1 LKNWLLLLPVLL
13 ILLYYRFFLTSSIIV
28 SALLVAHFK
37 RSLFSSIGDEIK
49 DLELSITIVD
59 FLIQKLNVGNL
70 DVKVFL
76 DNDFYRLK
84 GVNTLKFLKKYIM
97 NGFAPQSSME
107 FNRFSDMFGNIFRNI
122 VEVTHLDKVHA
133 LRCLN
138 ELSEI
143 LRTYLSFLRE
153 QKAISAQFLIRAN
166 ILFHILSLTLG
177 FICSF
182 YIILGKFQTMFFS
195 TSLDWRDLT
204 LSSVAF
210 LIFNRLL
217 FTYIIGSSPSKRD
230 IFFSLSIYLVSL
242 AFSYLFFST
251 IGA

>member
-1 LKNWLLLLPVLL
+1 
-13 ILLYYRFFLTSSIIV
+13 
-28 SALLVAHFK
+28 
-37 RSLFSSIGDEIK
+37 
-49 DLELSITIVD
+49 
-59 FLIQKLNVGNL
+59 
-70 DVKVFL
+70 
-76 DNDFYRLK
+76 
-84 GVNTLKFLKKYIM
+84 
-97 NGFAPQSSME
+97 
-107 FNRFSDMFGNIFRNI
+107 
-122 VEVTHLDKVHA
+122 
-133 LRCLN
+133 
-138 ELSEI
+138 
-143 LRTYLSFLRE
+143 RTYLSFLRE